1 MSRTLRKV
9 LELRLLG
16 EVYNSGEGG
25 RMSIGVPD
33 TGNSRYYR
41 KLQSTKEL
49 CGKEI
54 QEVSVVA
61 GTKQIREEAQDEQRH
76 KTQQPEWVELW
87 KRTWISP
94 YV

>member
-54 QEVSVVA
+54 QEVSVA